1 MSEFLAPI
9 FTSAFFTVLFLG
21 GDSGFS
27 LIPGIVWFALKTFLV
42 TCILLWFRSTWPRLR
57 IDQIMGFAWKVL
69 MPAAILNTLL
79 IGLEIVFLKDNYLI
93 QIIINFA
100 MAALFIYF
108 IANILGQ
115 KKLALEQPVP
125 SELANMDAK

>member
-1 MSEFLAPI
+1 
-9 FTSAFFTVLFLG
+9 
-21 GDSGFS
+21 
-27 LIPGIVWFALKTFLV
+27 
-42 TCILLWFRSTWPRLR
+42 
-57 IDQIMGFAWKVL
+57 MGFAWKVL

-100 MAALFIYF
+100 MATLFIYF

>member
-1 MSEFLAPI
+1 
-9 FTSAFFTVLFLG
+9 
-21 GDSGFS
+21 
-27 LIPGIVWFALKTFLV
+27 
-42 TCILLWFRSTWPRLR
+42 
-57 IDQIMGFAWKVL
+57 MGFAWKVL

>member
-1 MSEFLAPI
+1 
-9 FTSAFFTVLFLG
+9 
-21 GDSGFS
+21 
-27 LIPGIVWFALKTFLV
+27 
-42 TCILLWFRSTWPRLR
+42 
-57 IDQIMGFAWKVL
+57 
-69 MPAAILNTLL
+69 
-79 IGLEIVFLKDNYLI
+79 
-93 QIIINFA
+93 